1 MDSRGSRTSPVVVL
15 IASYLEPHFVERI
28 RGAGEVRVI
37 YEPALLPEPRYPCDH
52 FGRPLKRTE
61 EDERRWRDYLAE
73 AEVLFDFD
81 YPNAAVLKT
90 LLPQA
95 RWIQCTSTGIGQL
108 LSRTGLLD
116 SPITFTTAKG
126 IHAKPLADFVLM
138 AILWFAKDGFRMV
151 RDQAAHRW
159 LRYCGRDLRG
169 ATVGLIGLG
178 TIGREVARACRGIGM
193 RVIATRRTVGA
204 GDQDADV
211 DGLVPMAELPSLLG
225 AADYIVLATPHTRQT
240 EGLIGR
246 KELAAVKPDAV
257 LINVARGAVIDEPAM
272 IEALRDGRLGGA
284 ALDVMAAEPPA
295 ADNPLWDMPNV
306 LISPH
311 SASTVETE
319 NARLTDLFCENLRR
333 YLRGDRLLNV
343 FDPDRLY

>member
-1 MDSRGSRTSPVVVL
+1 M
-15 IASYLEPHFVERI
+15 
-28 RGAGEVRVI
+28 RVI
-37 YEPALLPEPRYPCDH
+37 YEPALLPETRYPCDH
-52 FGRPLKRTE
+52 VGRPLKRTE
-61 EDERRWRDYLAE
+61 EDERRWRGHLAE

-90 LLPQA
+90 LIPGV

-108 LSRTGLLD
+108 LLRTGLLD
-116 SPITFTTAKG
+116 SPIVFTTAKG

-138 AILWFAKDGFRMV
+138 SILWFAKDGFRMM

-204 GDQDADV
+204 GDQNAEV
-211 DGLVPMAELPSLLG
+211 DGLVPMAELTSLLG
-225 AADYIVLATPHTRQT
+225 AADYIVLATPQTRQT

-246 KELAAVKPDAV
+246 KELAAAKPGAV
-257 LINVARGAVIDEPAM
+257 LINVARGAVVDEPAM

-284 ALDVMAAEPPA
+284 ALDVLAAEPPA
-295 ADNPLWDMPNV
+295 GDNPLWDMPNV

-319 NARLTDLFCENLRR
+319 NALLTDLFCENLRR
-333 YLRGDRLLNV
+333 YLRGDQLLNV
-343 FDPDRLY
+343 FDRERLY

>member
-1 MDSRGSRTSPVVVL
+1 MDSRGSRNSPVVVL

-52 FGRPLKRTE
+52 VGRPLTRTE
-61 EDERRWRDYLAE
+61 EDERRWREHLAE

-90 LLPQA
+90 LIPGA

-108 LSRTGLLD
+108 LLRTGLLD
-116 SPITFTTAKG
+116 SPIIFTTAKG
-126 IHAKPLADFVLM
+126 VHAKPLADFVLM
-138 AILWFAKDGFRMV
+138 SILWFAKDGFRMV

-193 RVIATRRTVGA
+193 RVVATRRTVGA

-225 AADYIVLATPHTRQT
+225 AADYIVLATPQTRQT

-246 KELAAVKPDAV
+246 KELAAAKPGAV
-257 LINVARGAVIDEPAM
+257 LINVARGPVVDEPAM

-284 ALDVMAAEPPA
+284 ALDVLATEPPA

-319 NARLTDLFCENLRR
+319 NVWLTDLFCENLRR
-333 YLRGDRLLNV
+333 YLRGDQLLNV
-343 FDPDRLY
+343 FDRERLY